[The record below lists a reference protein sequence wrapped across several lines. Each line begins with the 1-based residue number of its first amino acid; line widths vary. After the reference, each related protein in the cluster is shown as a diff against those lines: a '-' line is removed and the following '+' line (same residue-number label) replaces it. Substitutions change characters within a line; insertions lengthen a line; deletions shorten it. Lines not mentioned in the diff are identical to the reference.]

1 MPRKRRRR
9 PKNRAK
15 RSRGLGRRW
24 IKWVCFPHDWWDGG
38 LKVRILIQES
48 FPAPSPILEILIKHN
63 ALGAPM
69 EVHPLE
75 DPNHSKNKDQPW
87 FTTNNMKTL
96 NNTDDFNYN
105 PSDQTKCPYA
115 SHMRKTGP
123 RDDYPGYNKHVMI
136 RRGIPYGEWCS
147 DEERASG
154 TTQHERGLLFV
165 SYQSSIENGFVT
177 QQKRK
182 CFSRISKDIAFSD
195 TLQGGPILPM
205 AQRTWPSTMEE
216 SARELTLL
224 LVKFIQAGTGSLQVI
239 KSMPSTNSLL
249 KSPSLTRILRNL
261 LPRSTIKN
269 LTWTGSLFRMV
280 GNTSLLP
287 RLRH

>member
-1 MPRKRRRR
+1 
-9 PKNRAK
+9 
-15 RSRGLGRRW
+15 
-24 IKWVCFPHDWWDGG
+24 
-38 LKVRILIQES
+38 
-48 FPAPSPILEILIKHN
+48 
-63 ALGAPM
+63 M

-87 FTTNNMKTL
+87 YTTNNLKTL

-182 CFSRISKDIAFSD
+182 CFS
-195 TLQGGPILPM
+195 
-205 AQRTWPSTMEE
+205 
-216 SARELTLL
+216 
-224 LVKFIQAGTGSLQVI
+224 
-239 KSMPSTNSLL
+239 
-249 KSPSLTRILRNL
+249 
-261 LPRSTIKN
+261 
-269 LTWTGSLFRMV
+269 
-280 GNTSLLP
+280 
-287 RLRH
+287 